1 MRWKSRSRLKC
12 RCRSTPSGDSLRQ
25 LAAVAAR
32 GTYSALCKAL
42 HKADKLSLSR
52 GLTEKCLFGRVFT
65 KMYS

>member
-42 HKADKLSLSR
+42 HKADKLSLR
-52 GLTEKCLFGRVFT
+52 YL
-65 KMYS
+65 M